1 MEATYFCSPKYSMLI
16 NLIVFENVVRSQP
29 SVHVYY
35 LNLVS
40 AGIIREPRYDN
51 PYYIKF
57 DVYRQGDCG

>member
-1 MEATYFCSPKYSMLI
+1 MLI